1 MRILNV
7 FFILFFVFCFSHMV
21 YASVDPIVE
30 SIENEKIRTA
40 VEDDTLSFEKA
51 KYYQQLGE
59 W

>member
-1 MRILNV
+1 
-7 FFILFFVFCFSHMV
+7 MV